1 MKPFAGIFT
10 PIATPFRADDTLDEP
25 ALRRNVAR
33 WMRTPLTGLVV
44 LGSNGEA
51 AQLDD
56 AEADRVV
63 EVVREE
69 VPRERPL
76 IAGTGRESTR
86 ATIAATRRAAAAG
99 VDAVLVRTPSFFK
112 PQMTADAFVGHY
124 LRVAD
129 ASPVPVLLYNVSM
142 FTGVNLTPDAVERL
156 AVHANIVGIKES
168 GSDAAALSELVARTP
183 DEFTVLAG
191 SATTMFH
198 AFCAGCDGG
207 VLALAS
213 LVPGACVELL
223 ALVRQNRLDDARRL
237 QRRVMPLARAIGG
250 SHGVAGLKAAMDI
263 IGLEGGYPRPPLKPV
278 SADVVEQLRGELAV
292 LDGVPSFKDAGLE
305 DPARFQKA

>member
-1 MKPFAGIFT
+1 MKLTGVYAPV
-10 PIATPFRADDTLDEP
+10 PTPFDHDEQVDIGRIRS
-25 ALRRNVAR
+25 AFAR
-33 WMRTPLTGLVV
+33 WLATRLSGFVV
-44 LGSNGEA
+44 LGTNGEA
-51 AQLDD
+51 GLLDEEESD
-56 AEADRVV
+56 LVIET
-63 EVVREE
+63 VRAL
-69 VPRERPL
+69 VPRDRTL
-76 IAGTGRESTR
+76 IAGTGRESTQGTVR
-86 ATIAATRRAAAAG
+86 ACKRAALLGA
-99 VDAVLVRTPSFFK
+99 DAVLVRTPSFFK

-156 AVHANIVGIKES
+156 AVHANIVGMKES
-168 GSDAAALSELVARTP
+168 GSDAAAFSELVARTP

-292 LDGVPSFKDAGLE
+292 LDVPSFKDAGVE